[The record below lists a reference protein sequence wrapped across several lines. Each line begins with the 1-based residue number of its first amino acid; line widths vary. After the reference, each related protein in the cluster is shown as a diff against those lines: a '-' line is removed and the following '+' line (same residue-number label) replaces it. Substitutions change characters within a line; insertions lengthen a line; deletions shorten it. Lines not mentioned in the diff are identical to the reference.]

1 MTEDVVIPYAAYK
14 VVHYLGIFTLVVV
27 LSASLARSAQGGAA
41 PDPWR
46 NRLGIL
52 HGVALF
58 AILLGGF
65 GMLARL
71 DLGFPLWIVAKL
83 AIWLVVG
90 GLIALR
96 KRPAAAGWALAALPL
111 LAALAGWIAYVKPF

>member
-1 MTEDVVIPYAAYK
+1 MIPYAAYK
-14 VVHYLGIFTLVVV
+14 TIHYIGIFTLVVA
-27 LSASLARSAQGGAA
+27 LSASLARSAQGGAD

-46 NRLGIL
+46 KRLGIL

-58 AILLGGF
+58 AILVGGF

-71 DLGFPLWIVAKL
+71 EMGFPGWIVAKL

-96 KRPAAAGWALAALPL
+96 KGPAAAGWALAALPL